1 MTGVRSRRDVDTLAR
16 TNSTR
21 FDLSNTLHDKFQA
34 VQLGPMQS
42 ITGCKST
49 ANANPQRVH
58 HYQSNGVR
66 VSMIEQLEQELL
78 YCRKNYQ
85 YGMHIYNMC
94 VVLLSQFFSKVY
106 VDGLNV

>member
-1 MTGVRSRRDVDTLAR
+1 
-16 TNSTR
+16 
-21 FDLSNTLHDKFQA
+21 
-34 VQLGPMQS
+34 
-42 ITGCKST
+42 
-49 ANANPQRVH
+49 
-58 HYQSNGVR
+58 
-66 VSMIEQLEQELL
+66 MIEQLEQELL